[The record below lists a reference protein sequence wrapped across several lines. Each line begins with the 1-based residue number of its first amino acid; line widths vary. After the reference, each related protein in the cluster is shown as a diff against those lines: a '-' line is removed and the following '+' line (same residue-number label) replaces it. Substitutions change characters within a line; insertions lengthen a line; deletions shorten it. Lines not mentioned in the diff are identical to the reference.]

1 MRSRKELSVKESLPP
16 EIILIKPRSVNSVAS
31 RARRKKILKRTRGN
45 FLSRK
50 NVWTVA
56 KNTYEKG
63 LTYAYRDRRTKKRN
77 FRALWIQRINAAA
90 RQHGL
95 SYSQFMGKL
104 AKKNVGLNRKVLA
117 DLAMNNPKAFAAIVK
132 SVN

>member
-1 MRSRKELSVKESLPP
+1 M
-16 EIILIKPRSVNSVAS
+16 PRSVNSVAS
-31 RARRKKILKRTRGN
+31 RARRKKILKRTLGN

-63 LTYAYRDRRTKKRN
+63 LTYAYRDRRAKKRN

-90 RQHGL
+90 RQYGM

-104 AKKNVGLNRKVLA
+104 GAQNIGLNRKVLA
-117 DLAMNNPKAFAAIVK
+117 DLAMNNPQAFEAIINSVK
-132 SVN
+132 